1 MAKTIDGSLKQATIK
16 GIITRIVNL
25 PRQHMVMLTIDTR
38 GTTISTYKSE
48 FTLSEKITFKVD
60 CSGLCKQKLLEAL
73 TFAAVGDEVT
83 VIANRSEN
91 GKWLVSEMID
101 TPKLGREA
109 DDWLNDVDAEM
120 ARWNK

>member
-1 MAKTIDGSLKQATIK
+1 MPKTIEGSLKQATIR
-16 GIITRIVNL
+16 GVITRIVNL
-25 PRQHMVMLTIDTR
+25 PRQHMVMLTLDTR
-38 GTTISTYKSE
+38 GTTINPHKSE

-60 CSGLCKQKLLEAL
+60 CSGLCKQKLLESL

-83 VIANRSEN
+83 VTANKSEN
-91 GKWLVSEMID
+91 GKWQVEEMTN
-101 TPKLGREA
+101 TPKLGRDA